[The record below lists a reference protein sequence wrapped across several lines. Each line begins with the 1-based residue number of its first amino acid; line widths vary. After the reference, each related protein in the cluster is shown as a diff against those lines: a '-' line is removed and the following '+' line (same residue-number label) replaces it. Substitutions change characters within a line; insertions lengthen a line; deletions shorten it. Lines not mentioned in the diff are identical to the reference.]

1 MTKSKDTVGYK
12 NPPKDTQFKPGK
24 SGNPS
29 GRPKGSRNLRTDLME
44 ELSEKIVVTEGGQ
57 QRTISKQQALVKAMM
72 AKGMKG
78 DTSAGKAIFNLALGF
93 EQVTSQE
100 RISLAISDD
109 DDAVMQV
116 FKERVRRDILAEE
129 EADEVDDDEG
139 GDL

>member
-1 MTKSKDTVGYK
+1 MTKSNNTVGYK

-44 ELSEKIVVTEGGQ
+44 ELDAKIVVTEGGQ

-100 RISLAISDD
+100 RISLVMSDD
-109 DDAVMQV
+109 DDAVMQA
-116 FKERVRRDILAEE
+116 FKEKVRRDILTEE
-129 EADEVDDDEG
+129 EPDEVDEEEG
-139 GDL
+139 EDS

>member
-1 MTKSKDTVGYK
+1 MTKSNESAGYRR
-12 NPPKDTQFKPGK
+12 PPKSSQFKPGQ

-29 GRPKGSRNLRTDLME
+29 GRPKGSRNLRTDLMK
-44 ELSEKIVVTEGGQ
+44 ELDAKIVVTEGGQ

-100 RISLAISDD
+100 RISLVLSDD
-109 DDAVMQV
+109 DDAVMQA
-116 FKERVRRDILAEE
+116 FKEKVRRDILTEE
-129 EADEVDDDEG
+129 EPDEVDEEEG
-139 GDL
+139 EGS

>member
-1 MTKSKDTVGYK
+1 MTKPNNTVGYK

-44 ELSEKIVVTEGGQ
+44 ELDAKIVVTEGGQ

-100 RISLAISDD
+100 RISLVMSDD
-109 DDAVMQV
+109 DDAVMQA
-116 FKERVRRDILAEE
+116 FKEKVRRDILTEE
-129 EADEVDDDEG
+129 EPDDVDEEEG
-139 GDL
+139 EGS

>member
-1 MTKSKDTVGYK
+1 MTKSNNTIGYK

-29 GRPKGSRNLRTDLME
+29 GRPRGSRSLRTELME
-44 ELSEKIVVTEGGQ
+44 ELAEKIPVTKRGQ
-57 QRTISKQQALVKAMM
+57 QRALVKAMM

-100 RISLAISDD
+100 RISLSMVA
-109 DDAVMQV
+109 
-116 FKERVRRDILAEE
+116 
-129 EADEVDDDEG
+129 
-139 GDL
+139 

>member
-1 MTKSKDTVGYK
+1 MTKSNKSVGYK
-12 NPPKDTQFKPGK
+12 IPPKDSQFKPGK

-44 ELSEKIVVTEGGQ
+44 ELAEKIVVSEGGQ

-100 RISLAISDD
+100 RISLVMSDD
-109 DDAVMQV
+109 DDAVMHAY
-116 FKERVRRDILAEE
+116 KEKVRRDILTEE
-129 EADEVDDDEG
+129 EPDDVDEDEG
-139 GDL
+139 EDS

>member
-12 NPPKDTQFKPGK
+12 NPPKDTQFKPGR

-44 ELSEKIVVTEGGQ
+44 ELAAKIVVTEGGQ

-100 RISLAISDD
+100 RISLAMSDD
-109 DDAVMQV
+109 DDAVMQAY
-116 FKERVRRDILAEE
+116 KDKVRRDLLTEE
-129 EADEVDDDEG
+129 EPDEVDEEEG
-139 GDL
+139 EDS

>member
-1 MTKSKDTVGYK
+1 MTKSNNTVGYK

-44 ELSEKIVVTEGGQ
+44 ELDEKIVVSEGGQ
-57 QRTISKQQALVKAMM
+57 QRTISKQRALVKAMM

-100 RISLAISDD
+100 RISLAMSDD
-109 DDAVMQV
+109 DDAVMQA
-116 FKERVRRDILAEE
+116 FKEKVRRDILTEE
-129 EADEVDDDEG
+129 EPDEVDEEEG
-139 GDL
+139 EDS

>member
-1 MTKSKDTVGYK
+1 MTKPNNTVGYK

-44 ELSEKIVVTEGGQ
+44 ELNEKIVVTEGGQ
-57 QRTISKQQALVKAMM
+57 QRTISKQRALVKAMM

-100 RISLAISDD
+100 RISLAITDD

-129 EADEVDDDEG
+129 DADELYEEVGEDS
-139 GDL
+139 

>member
-1 MTKSKDTVGYK
+1 MTKSNNTVGYK

-44 ELSEKIVVTEGGQ
+44 ELDAKIVVTEGGQ

-78 DTSAGKAIFNLALGF
+78 DTAAGKAIFNLALGF

-100 RISLAISDD
+100 RISLAMSDD
-109 DDAVMQV
+109 DDAVMQA
-116 FKERVRRDILAEE
+116 FKEKVRRDILTEE
-129 EADEVDDDEG
+129 EPDEVDEEEG
-139 GDL
+139 EDS

>member
-12 NPPKDTQFKPGK
+12 NPPQSSRFKPGK

-44 ELSEKIVVTEGGQ
+44 ELDAKIVVTEGGQ

-78 DTSAGKAIFNLALGF
+78 DTAAGKAIFNLALGF

-100 RISLAISDD
+100 RISLVMSDD
-109 DDAVMQV
+109 DDAVMQA
-116 FKERVRRDILAEE
+116 FKEKVRRDILTEE
-129 EADEVDDDEG
+129 EPDEVDEEEG
-139 GDL
+139 EDS

>member
-1 MTKSKDTVGYK
+1 MTKSNNTVGYK
-12 NPPKDTQFKPGK
+12 NPPKDTQFKPGR

-29 GRPKGSRNLRTDLME
+29 GRPRGARNLKTDLME
-44 ELSEKIVVTEGGQ
+44 ELAEKIVVTEGGQ

-129 EADEVDDDEG
+129 DVDELDEEEGADS
-139 GDL
+139 